1 MELVTPG
8 LGLIF
13 WQLLIFLLV
22 LFLLSKF
29 AWKPIMGALRERE
42 VGIEQALREADRAR
56 LEMQQLQ
63 GQNEALLIEARA
75 ERDRVLREAQLAGN
89 QLIETAKNRATE
101 EGARQ
106 LAAARQDI
114 ETQRRAAIADIKNT
128 AATLSVEIAEKL
140 LRRELQDSSAQ
151 QALVSEYLKDVKLN

>member
-8 LGLIF
+8 FGLIF

-29 AWKPIMGALRERE
+29 AWKPIMSALRERE
-42 VGIEQALREADRAR
+42 MGIENALREADRAR
-56 LEMQQLQ
+56 LEMQALQ
-63 GQNEALLIEARA
+63 GQNEALLQEARA
-75 ERDRVLREAQLAGN
+75 ERDRVLRDAQVAGN
-89 QLIETAKNRATE
+89 QLIETAKQRATE

-106 LAAARQDI
+106 LAAARQEID
-114 ETQRRAAIADIKNT
+114 TQRRAAVAEIKNL
-128 AATLSVEIAEKL
+128 AGSLSVEIAEKL
-140 LRRELQDSSAQ
+140 LRRELKDESAQ

>member
-128 AATLSVEIAEKL
+128 AAALSVEIAEKL